1 MSLMAPPQA
10 HQRDKLARVGKEG
23 FDILNKLYPTKHVG
37 TLPPDQAC
45 YVHQQYRVYRGPQVI
60 TVMEPVIDSNQAAQ
74 SYGGRVVVDHT
85 VRRNIRRADY

>member
-1 MSLMAPPQA
+1 MAPPQA

-23 FDILNKLYPTKHVG
+23 FDILNKLYPTKHV
-37 TLPPDQAC
+37 
-45 YVHQQYRVYRGPQVI
+45 
-60 TVMEPVIDSNQAAQ
+60 VMEPVIDSNQAAQ